1 MARGRFLLAKEAGRQ
16 ERATSAAVDTA
27 SKRAGKRAK
36 WTTWG
41 GMIGS
46 LGLPM
51 LASAALGP
59 VGWAGAAMLAGA
71 GSLAGSQIGKT
82 AVGKKGWETKG
93 LTALDEGE
101 GKFFKETRKE
111 RKGEIESLYG
121 QLGKKQVTSAVGSA
135 ILAGAT
141 VGGKELA
148 SGIKAKV
155 GGVMKGTSATTDVF
169 SKGKM
174 FGNLTAGGRAQLHGS
189 SEIFG
194 GAMGKAQMKGVQM
207 HTVEDGQSFDKI
219 AGEIEG
225 LTGAEKLARVKD
237 LKKINPL
244 VTPRNMKIGSQVRL
258 NKWAPA
264 GSTNMGK
271 FVGGSLMAAGAAT
284 GSYGMGRYL
293 SSRWN
298 PGNKARGGG

>member
-16 ERATSAAVDTA
+16 ERAVSSDVGTA
-27 SKRAGKRAK
+27 SKRAGKREK

-51 LASAALGP
+51 LAAAALGP

-71 GSLAGSQIGKT
+71 GSLAGSQIGK
-82 AVGKKGWETKG
+82 GLKKKGWETKG
-93 LTALDEGE
+93 LTALKSGE
-101 GKFFKETRKE
+101 GKFFKGTRDE
-111 RKGEIESLYG
+111 RKGEIESLYEG
-121 QLGKKQVTSAVGSA
+121 LGKKQVTSALGSA
-135 ILAGAT
+135 VLAGAT

-194 GAMGKAQMKGVQM
+194 GAIGKAQMKGVQM
-207 HTVEDGQSFDKI
+207 HTVESGQSFDKI
-219 AGEIEG
+219 AGEVEG
-225 LTGAEKLARVKD
+225 LKGSQKIARVKE
-237 LKKINPL
+237 LQEINPL
-244 VTPRNMKIGSQVRL
+244 VQPKRMKVGSQIRL

-264 GSTNMGK
+264 GSTGMGQ

-293 SSRWN
+293 SSRRN